1 MECSE
6 SDVVYEKGGYDE
18 EKGRKPDGLWAQAS
32 KQCAHRYA
40 QILPRRVTSLL
51 ADALA
56 YGLRVHLPYA
66 KWQLVGCS
74 SLPWELNGKGFG
86 RRHF

>member
-32 KQCAHRYA
+32 K
-40 QILPRRVTSLL
+40 
-51 ADALA
+51 
-56 YGLRVHLPYA
+56 
-66 KWQLVGCS
+66 
-74 SLPWELNGKGFG
+74 
-86 RRHF
+86 